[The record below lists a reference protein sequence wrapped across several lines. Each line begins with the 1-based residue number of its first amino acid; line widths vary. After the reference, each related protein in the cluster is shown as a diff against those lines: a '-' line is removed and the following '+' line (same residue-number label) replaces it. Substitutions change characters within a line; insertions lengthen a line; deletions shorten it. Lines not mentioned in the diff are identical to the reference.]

1 MPRSPLPQR
10 HGLDAA
16 WVRTP
21 REVDWVLMRDHLV
34 DRLPADGTDRVDE
47 MIVEGR
53 FVDERGAAITA
64 ATPYV
69 PHVLVWFHRDLPVE
83 TVVQDS
89 VPVLYRDER
98 IVVVDKPHFLST
110 IPRGQHV
117 MQSVVVRM
125 RDELGLPGLSPAH
138 RLDRL
143 TAGVLMLTTEQ
154 RWRAPY
160 QQLFE
165 RRHVTKEYEAIA
177 PIGPLRVG
185 EARVVR
191 SHIRKDRGV
200 LQAYEDPDAAPNAET
215 LVELVASR
223 GQLGRYRLTPH
234 TGRTHQLR
242 VHLNSLGVPI
252 LDDPFYPDLVDVPL
266 GDHTRPLQ
274 LLARRLAFADPI
286 DDTERVITSA
296 RELTHWTGTTPGRQ
310 DHHDLGSWTGE
321 H

>member
-1 MPRSPLPQR
+1 M
-10 HGLDAA
+10 
-16 WVRTP
+16 RTP
-21 REVDWVLMRDHLV
+21 REVDWVTMRDHLV
-34 DRLPADGTDRVDE
+34 GRLPADGTARVDE

-53 FVDERGAAITA
+53 FVDERGTAITA
-64 ATPYV
+64 ATAYA

-83 TVVQDS
+83 AVVQDS

-125 RDELGLPGLSPAH
+125 RDELGLPGLGPAH

-165 RRHVTKEYEAIA
+165 RRHVAKEYEAIA
-177 PIGPLRVG
+177 PVGPLRVG
-185 EARVVR
+185 ETRVLR
-191 SHIRKDRGV
+191 SHLRKDRGR
-200 LQAYEDPDAAPNAET
+200 LQAYEDPTAEANAET
-215 LVELVASR
+215 LVELIATR
-223 GQLGRYRLTPH
+223 GQVGRYRLTPH

-242 VHLNSLGVPI
+242 VHLNGLGIPI
-252 LDDPFYPDLVDVPL
+252 VNDPFYPELVDVPL
-266 GDHTRPLQ
+266 GDHTQPLQ
-274 LLARRLAFADPI
+274 LLARSLRFTDPV
-286 DDTERVITSA
+286 DGTERSPRSR
-296 RELTHWTGTTPGRQ
+296 RELAAWSLP
-310 DHHDLGSWTGE
+310 E
-321 H
+321 